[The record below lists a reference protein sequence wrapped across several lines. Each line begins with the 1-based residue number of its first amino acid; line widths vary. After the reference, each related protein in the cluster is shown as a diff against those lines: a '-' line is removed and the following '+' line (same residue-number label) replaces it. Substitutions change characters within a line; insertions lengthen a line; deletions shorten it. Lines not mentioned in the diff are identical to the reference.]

1 MPTLPRVFKTST
13 GAASVILHRL
23 SWSNGETDL
32 WRTTNDEKE
41 RKFTGIEPPTPIS
54 KEASIIVATYL
65 VALILGVLFVALSV
79 LTVQDTLVCA
89 PSRDV
94 KADYPRFA
102 TRKNRAAA
110 ASLVASANAR
120 RSDTQWQHDEA
131 LSLLR
136 KRPRE
141 VYMAWAARVK
151 VSCLVR
157 LPTHPLW

>member
-1 MPTLPRVFKTST
+1 MPALPRAFKNST
-13 GAASVILHRL
+13 APASIILHRL
-23 SWSNGETDL
+23 SWSNRDHNL
-32 WRTTNDEKE
+32 WRTRNDEKE
-41 RKFTGIEPPTPIS
+41 RDRTEIEPPTPIS
-54 KEASIIVATYL
+54 TEASIIVATYL

-79 LTVQDTLVCA
+79 LKVQDTLVCA

-94 KADYPRFA
+94 KADYSRFA
-102 TRKNRAAA
+102 TRKNRGAA

-120 RSDTQWQHDEA
+120 RSDTQRQYDEA

-151 VSCLVR
+151 VSCLGR
-157 LPTHPLW
+157 LPTDPLW